1 MNIKSYV
8 PELTLFDRKD
18 EQSARTFDEDL
29 SVVDPANGFCAVACR
44 GRGSAVGQS
53 VAEAYGIDPDELAF
67 LRRALTSHKRILLQG
82 KRGAVLLFADLLDT
96 TGLLLAAAPKISAA
110 SAARLLRYL
119 CRADFAITPALSA
132 ATGALQ
138 AEDKTA
144 YDRLAALLYYTDRI
158 LSDDPNTG
166 LWTRTLLTAN
176 FAGCLLEAT
185 SLPVNTLAL
194 SRGEGHRLI
203 AFLLC
208 VFLTL
213 RNRDATVAAR
223 APEEGQ
229 GMDEIRYQ
237 LQIQP
242 MSGGRGENRLE
253 LPFTQIPALRD
264 CFVSTASD
272 GETVLEMRLH
282 PASGHKIRATEFTL
296 FGIRIVLTKKV

>member
-8 PELTLFDRKD
+8 PELTLLESKA
-18 EQSARTFDEDL
+18 EQSARTFDGDL
-29 SVVDPANGFCAVACR
+29 AVIAPANGFCAVACR
-44 GRGSAVGQS
+44 GRACAVGQS
-53 VAEAYGIDPDELAF
+53 MTEAYGIDPAELAF
-67 LRRALTSHKRILLQG
+67 LRHALASHKRILLQG
-82 KRGAVLLFADLLDT
+82 KGGAVLLFADLLDT
-96 TGLLLAAAPKISAA
+96 TGLLLAAVPKLSAA
-110 SAARLLRYL
+110 SAARLLRHL
-119 CRADFAITPALSA
+119 CRADFAISPTLSA

-138 AEDKTA
+138 AEDKSS
-144 YDRLAALLYYTDRI
+144 YDRLSELLYYTDRI

-185 SLPVNTLAL
+185 SLPVNAFAL
-194 SRGEGHRLI
+194 SRGEGHRFT

-208 VFLTL
+208 AFLTL

-223 APEEGQ
+223 TPEEGQ
-229 GMDEIRYQ
+229 GMDGIRYQ

-242 MSGGRGENRLE
+242 ISRGGGESGLE

-264 CFVSTASD
+264 CFVSTVSD

-296 FGIRIVLTKKV
+296 FGIRIVLTKL